1 VGQLVKGFLD
11 LIFPPTCFVCG
22 QVTQDPLCSQ
32 CVSSFSLIKEP
43 VCEKC
48 GKPCVLEVTACK
60 ECSSRRF
67 YFVKAR
73 TFGLYEGNLKETIHQ
88 FKYQGGKR
96 IAPLLARLIVDKME
110 PSSFRADL
118 LTWVPLSSR
127 KEASRGYNQAYLLTR
142 GIAKLTGQ
150 LSSPTLRLSK
160 ETRDQSKLTLPER
173 RRNVKEAFA
182 AITGINLKNESVLL
196 IDDVFTTGSTVNEC
210 SKVLLKA
217 GAGSVVVLTV
227 ARSVL
232 H

>member
-1 VGQLVKGFLD
+1 MGQLVKGFLD

-22 QVTQDPLCSQ
+22 QVKEEPLCSQ
-32 CVSSFSLIKEP
+32 CLASFSLIKEP
-43 VCEKC
+43 ICEKC
-48 GKPCVLEVTACK
+48 GKPCVLKVTACK
-60 ECSSRRF
+60 ECSGRRF
-67 YFVKAR
+67 YFAKAR
-73 TFGLYEGNLKETIHQ
+73 TFGLYEGNLKEAIHQ
-88 FKYQGGKR
+88 FKYEGGKR

-217 GAGSVVVLTV
+217 GAGNVAVLTV
-227 ARSVL
+227 ARSLL